1 MFLYFPKRYIYIV
14 SYYIVGGALEM
25 NNKKLEQLKNDEKN
39 NDGKAM
45 TTNNGVKVSEDENT
59 LTVGELGP
67 SLLEDFH
74 FREKIMHFDHER
86 IPERIV
92 HARGFGAHGEFQVYK
107 DLSEYTSADFL
118 THPEKTTPV
127 FVRFSTVQ
135 GSKGSP
141 DTVRDVRGFATKFY
155 TDEGIFDLVG
165 NDIPVFFIQDAIKFP
180 DLIHA
185 VKPEPHNEMPQGG
198 SAHDTFWDF
207 FAQNPE
213 STHTAFWA
221 MSDRGIPK
229 NFRQVEGFGVHTFR
243 LVNRE
248 GQSYFVKFHW
258 KPLHGLE
265 SLVWDEAQILS
276 GKDIDFHRKDLY
288 ESIEKGDYPA
298 WELGLQIIRPEQE
311 FDFDFDILDPTKIW
325 PEDQVPVEIVGKM
338 TLNRNVSNVFDET
351 EQAAFHP
358 GHIVPGI
365 DFSNDPLLQG
375 RLFSYTD
382 TQISRLGGP
391 NFNQIPINRP
401 VNEVH
406 NNQRDAMHQMN
417 VHKGQTAYHKNALNH
432 NDPHTTP
439 REEGGYE
446 HYQEKVEGHKIRKR
460 SASFEDYY
468 SQAKLY
474 LNSLTP
480 AEYEHMAAGFS
491 FEIGMCKS
499 VMVKQNAVNQLN
511 KVDRKLAET
520 VAANVGVEV
529 PEENEEVQSTA
540 KDSQLTMEKFE
551 IPLPGH
557 SVAVL
562 VSGDI
567 NEETL
572 KSYAKVFADNKLNY
586 AFVGQQPRAID
597 EDFGI
602 TETYDTA
609 HPTLFDSVIVLSDG
623 SDLLPEAE
631 EFAEMTYKHKKPLVV
646 NEQATDQLGRSKIN
660 LNAPG
665 VFTSD
670 EPATIVQAFDRVR
683 YWDR

>member
-1 MFLYFPKRYIYIV
+1 MYIV
-14 SYYIVGGALEM
+14 NHYIAEGALEM
-25 NNKKLEQLKNDEKN
+25 DNKKLEQLKHDEKN

-59 LTVGELGP
+59 LTVGERGP

-213 STHTAFWA
+213 STHTTFWA

-417 VHKGQTAYHKNALNH
+417 VHQGQTAYHKNALNN

-511 KVDRKLAET
+511 KVDRQLAKT
-520 VAANVGVEV
+520 VAANVGVSV

-540 KDSQLTMEKFE
+540 KDSQLTMEKFD

-562 VSGDI
+562 VSGEMSED
-567 NEETL
+567 TL
-572 KSYAKVFADNKLNY
+572 KSYAKVFTDNKLNY
-586 AFVGQQPRAID
+586 AFVGKQPRAID

-609 HPTLFDSVIVLSDG
+609 HPTLFDSAVVLSDG
-623 SDLLPEAE
+623 SDLLPEVE

-646 NEQATDQLGRSKIN
+646 NEKAANQFGGSKIN

-670 EPATIVQAFDRVR
+670 EPDTIVQAFDRVR

>member
-1 MFLYFPKRYIYIV
+1 VVKSKRKAKEEQKL
-14 SYYIVGGALEM
+14 S
-25 NNKKLEQLKNDEKN
+25 NKKQEQLNEVKKD
-39 NDGKAM
+39 NDGRAM

-59 LTVGELGP
+59 LTVGERGP

-92 HARGFGAHGEFQVYK
+92 HARGFGAHGEFQVYE

-155 TDEGIFDLVG
+155 TEDGIFDLVG

-198 SAHDTFWDF
+198 TAHDTFWDF

-213 STHTAFWA
+213 STHTTVWA

-229 NFRQVEGFGVHTFR
+229 NFRQIEGFGIHTFR
-243 LVNRE
+243 LVNSE

-258 KPLHGLE
+258 KPLQGLE
-265 SLVWDEAQILS
+265 SLVWDEAQILH

-288 ESIEKGDYPA
+288 ESIEKGDYPE
-298 WELGLQIIRPEQE
+298 WELALQIIRPEQE

-325 PEDQVPVEIVGKM
+325 PEDQVPIKKVGKM
-338 TLNRNVSNVFDET
+338 TLNQNVTNVFDET

-417 VHKGQTAYHKNALNH
+417 VNKGQVAYHKNGLN
-432 NDPHTTP
+432 NNEPHTTSK
-439 REEGGYE
+439 EEGGYE
-446 HYQEKVEGHKIRKR
+446 HYQEKVEGRKIQKR
-460 SASFEDYY
+460 SESFKDYY

-474 LNSLTP
+474 LNSLTQD
-480 AEYEHMAAGFS
+480 EFNHTVDGFS
-491 FEIGMCKS
+491 FEIGMCDS
-499 VMVKQNAVNQLN
+499 IMVKQNAVNQLN
-511 KVDRKLAET
+511 KVDRTLAER
-520 VAANVGVEV
+520 VAKNVGVDV
-529 PEENEEVQSTA
+529 PSENEEVSSEA
-540 KDSQLTMEKFE
+540 KDSQLTMEKYD
-551 IPLPGH
+551 IPLQGH
-557 SVAVL
+557 SVAV
-562 VSGDI
+562 VI
-567 NEETL
+567 NGNISEDTL
-572 KSYAKVFADNKLNY
+572 KAYAKTFIENKLNY
-586 AFVGQQPRAID
+586 AFVGQHPKKIS

-602 TETYDTA
+602 TETYNSA
-609 HPTLFDSVIVLSDG
+609 HPTLFDSLIVLSDG
-623 SDLLPEAE
+623 TDINPNAEA
-631 EFAEMTYKHKKPLVV
+631 FAELNYKHGKPLVV
-646 NEQATDQLGRSKIN
+646 NSAVAKSLSDAKIN
-660 LNAPG
+660 LEAPG
-665 VFTSD
+665 VFISD
-670 EPATIVQAFDRVR
+670 KPQVIIQAFKKVR

>member
-1 MFLYFPKRYIYIV
+1 M
-14 SYYIVGGALEM
+14 S
-25 NNKKLEQLKNDEKN
+25 NKKQEQLNEVKKD
-39 NDGKAM
+39 NDGRAM

-59 LTVGELGP
+59 LTVGERGP

-92 HARGFGAHGEFQVYK
+92 HARGFGAHGEFQVYE

-155 TDEGIFDLVG
+155 TEDGIFDLVG

-198 SAHDTFWDF
+198 TAHDTFWDF

-213 STHTAFWA
+213 STHTTVWA

-229 NFRQVEGFGVHTFR
+229 NFRQIEGFGIHTFR
-243 LVNRE
+243 LVNSE
-248 GQSYFVKFHW
+248 GQSSFVKFHW
-258 KPLHGLE
+258 KPLQGLE
-265 SLVWDEAQILS
+265 SLVWDEAQILH

-288 ESIEKGDYPA
+288 ESIEKGDYPE
-298 WELGLQIIRPEQE
+298 WELALQIIRPEQE

-325 PEDQVPVEIVGKM
+325 PEDQVPIKKVGKM
-338 TLNRNVSNVFDET
+338 TLNQNVTNVFDET

-417 VHKGQTAYHKNALNH
+417 VNKGQVAYHKNGLN
-432 NDPHTTP
+432 NNEPHTTSK
-439 REEGGYE
+439 EEGGYE
-446 HYQEKVEGHKIRKR
+446 HYQEKVEGRKIQKR
-460 SASFEDYY
+460 SESFKDYY

-474 LNSLTP
+474 LNSLTQD
-480 AEYEHMAAGFS
+480 EFNHTVDGFS
-491 FEIGMCKS
+491 FEIGMCDS
-499 VMVKQNAVNQLN
+499 IMVKQNAVNQLN
-511 KVDRKLAET
+511 KVDRTLAER
-520 VAANVGVEV
+520 VAKNVGVDV
-529 PEENEEVQSTA
+529 PSENEEVSSEA
-540 KDSQLTMEKFE
+540 KDSQLTMEKYD
-551 IPLPGH
+551 IPLQGH
-557 SVAVL
+557 SVAV
-562 VSGDI
+562 VI
-567 NEETL
+567 NGNISEDTL
-572 KSYAKVFADNKLNY
+572 KAYAETFIENKLNY
-586 AFVGQQPRAID
+586 AFVGQHPKKIS

-602 TETYDTA
+602 TETYNTA
-609 HPTLFDSVIVLSDG
+609 HPTLFDSLIVLSDG
-623 SDLLPEAE
+623 TDINPNAEA
-631 EFAEMTYKHKKPLVV
+631 FAELNYKHGKPLVV
-646 NEQATDQLGRSKIN
+646 NSAVAKGLSDAKIN
-660 LNAPG
+660 LEAPG
-665 VFTSD
+665 VFISD
-670 EPATIVQAFDRVR
+670 KPQVIIQAFKKVR

>member
-1 MFLYFPKRYIYIV
+1 M
-14 SYYIVGGALEM
+14 S
-25 NNKKLEQLKNDEKN
+25 NKKQEQLNEVKKD
-39 NDGKAM
+39 NDGRAM

-59 LTVGELGP
+59 LTVGERGP

-92 HARGFGAHGEFQVYK
+92 HARGFGAHGEFQVYE

-155 TDEGIFDLVG
+155 TEDGIFDLVG

-198 SAHDTFWDF
+198 TAHDTFWDF

-213 STHTAFWA
+213 STHTTVWA

-229 NFRQVEGFGVHTFR
+229 NFRQIEGFGIHTFR
-243 LVNRE
+243 LVNSE

-258 KPLHGLE
+258 KPLQGLE
-265 SLVWDEAQILS
+265 SLVWDEAQILH

-288 ESIEKGDYPA
+288 ESIEKGDYPE
-298 WELGLQIIRPEQE
+298 WELALQIIRPEQE

-325 PEDQVPVEIVGKM
+325 PEDQVPIKKVGKM
-338 TLNRNVSNVFDET
+338 TLNQNVTNVFDET

-417 VHKGQTAYHKNALNH
+417 VNKGQVAYHKNGLN
-432 NDPHTTP
+432 NNEPHTTSK
-439 REEGGYE
+439 EEGGYE
-446 HYQEKVEGHKIRKR
+446 HYQEKVEGRKIQKR
-460 SASFEDYY
+460 SESFKDYY

-474 LNSLTP
+474 LNSLTQD
-480 AEYEHMAAGFS
+480 EFNHTVDGFS
-491 FEIGMCKS
+491 FEIGMCDS
-499 VMVKQNAVNQLN
+499 IMVKQNAVNQLN
-511 KVDRKLAET
+511 KVDRTLAER
-520 VAANVGVEV
+520 VAKNVGVDV
-529 PEENEEVQSTA
+529 PSENEEVSSEA
-540 KDSQLTMEKFE
+540 KDSQLTMEKYD
-551 IPLPGH
+551 IPLQGH
-557 SVAVL
+557 SVAV
-562 VSGDI
+562 VI
-567 NEETL
+567 NGNISEDTL
-572 KSYAKVFADNKLNY
+572 KAYAETFIENKLNY
-586 AFVGQQPRAID
+586 AFVGQHPKKIS

-602 TETYDTA
+602 TETYNTA
-609 HPTLFDSVIVLSDG
+609 HPTLFDSLIVLSDG
-623 SDLLPEAE
+623 TDINPNAEA
-631 EFAEMTYKHKKPLVV
+631 FAELNYKHGKPLVV
-646 NEQATDQLGRSKIN
+646 NSAVAKGLSDAKIN
-660 LNAPG
+660 LEAPG
-665 VFTSD
+665 VFISD
-670 EPATIVQAFDRVR
+670 KPQVIIQAFKKVR

>member
-1 MFLYFPKRYIYIV
+1 M
-14 SYYIVGGALEM
+14 S
-25 NNKKLEQLKNDEKN
+25 NKKQEQLNEVKKD
-39 NDGKAM
+39 NDGRAM

-59 LTVGELGP
+59 LTVGERGP

-92 HARGFGAHGEFQVYK
+92 HARGFGAHGEFQVYE

-155 TDEGIFDLVG
+155 TEDGIFDLVG

-198 SAHDTFWDF
+198 TAHDTFWDF

-213 STHTAFWA
+213 STHTTVWA

-229 NFRQVEGFGVHTFR
+229 NFRQIEGFGIHTFR
-243 LVNRE
+243 LVNSE

-258 KPLHGLE
+258 KPLQGLE
-265 SLVWDEAQILS
+265 SLVWDEAQILH

-288 ESIEKGDYPA
+288 ESIEKGDYPE
-298 WELGLQIIRPEQE
+298 WELALQIIRPEQE

-325 PEDQVPVEIVGKM
+325 PEDQVPIKKVGKM
-338 TLNRNVSNVFDET
+338 ALNQNVTNVFDET

-417 VHKGQTAYHKNALNH
+417 VNKGQVAYHKNGLN
-432 NDPHTTP
+432 NNEPHTTSK
-439 REEGGYE
+439 EEGGYE
-446 HYQEKVEGHKIRKR
+446 HYQEKVEGRKIQKR
-460 SASFEDYY
+460 SESFKDYY

-474 LNSLTP
+474 LNSLTQD
-480 AEYEHMAAGFS
+480 EFNHTVDGFS
-491 FEIGMCKS
+491 FEIGMCDS
-499 VMVKQNAVNQLN
+499 IMVKQNAVNQLN
-511 KVDRKLAET
+511 KVDRTLAER
-520 VAANVGVEV
+520 VAKNVGVDV
-529 PEENEEVQSTA
+529 PSENEEVSSEA
-540 KDSQLTMEKFE
+540 KDSQLTMEKYD
-551 IPLPGH
+551 IPLQGH
-557 SVAVL
+557 SVAV
-562 VSGDI
+562 VI
-567 NEETL
+567 NGNISEDTL
-572 KSYAKVFADNKLNY
+572 KAYAETFIENKLNY
-586 AFVGQQPRAID
+586 AFVGQHPKKIS

-602 TETYDTA
+602 TETYNTA
-609 HPTLFDSVIVLSDG
+609 HPTLFDSLIVLSDG
-623 SDLLPEAE
+623 TDINPNAEA
-631 EFAEMTYKHKKPLVV
+631 FAELNYKHGKPLVV
-646 NEQATDQLGRSKIN
+646 NSAVAKGLSDAKIN
-660 LNAPG
+660 LEAPG
-665 VFTSD
+665 VFISD
-670 EPATIVQAFDRVR
+670 KPQVIIQAFKKVR

>member
-1 MFLYFPKRYIYIV
+1 MD
-14 SYYIVGGALEM
+14 
-25 NNKKLEQLKNDEKN
+25 NKKLEQLKKDQKN

-59 LTVGELGP
+59 LTVGERGP

-107 DLSEYTSADFL
+107 DLSAYTSADFL

-229 NFRQVEGFGVHTFR
+229 NFRQMEGFGVHTFR

-288 ESIEKGDYPA
+288 ESIEKGDYPE

-417 VHKGQTAYHKNALNH
+417 VHQGQTAYHKNALNN

-439 REEGGYE
+439 REEGGFE

-460 SASFEDYY
+460 SSSFEDYY

-480 AEYEHMAAGFS
+480 AEYDYMVAGFS

-511 KVDRKLAET
+511 KVDRQLAEA
-520 VAANVGVEV
+520 VAANVGVSV

-540 KDSQLTMEKFE
+540 KDSQLTMEKFD

-562 VSGDI
+562 VSGEI
-567 NEETL
+567 SEETL
-572 KSYAKVFADNKLNY
+572 KSYAKVFAENKLNY
-586 AFVGQQPRAID
+586 AFVGKQPRAID

-609 HPTLFDSVIVLSDG
+609 HPTLFDSAIVLSDG

-646 NEQATDQLGRSKIN
+646 NEKAANQLGRSKIK

-670 EPATIVQAFDRVR
+670 EPDTIVKAFDRVR

>member
-1 MFLYFPKRYIYIV
+1 
-14 SYYIVGGALEM
+14 M

-39 NDGKAM
+39 NDGQAM
-45 TTNNGVKVSEDENT
+45 TTNHGVKVSEDENT
-59 LTVGELGP
+59 LTVGERGP

-213 STHTAFWA
+213 STHTTFWA
-221 MSDRGIPK
+221 MSNRGIPK

-474 LNSLTP
+474 LNSLTKP
-480 AEYEHMAAGFS
+480 EYEHMVAGFS

-499 VMVKQNAVNQLN
+499 IMVKQNAVNQLN
-511 KVDRKLAET
+511 KVDRQLAEE
-520 VAANVGVEV
+520 VAANVGVSV

-540 KDSQLTMEKFE
+540 KDSQLTMEKFD

-567 NEETL
+567 SEATL

-586 AFVGQQPRAID
+586 AFVGQQPRSID

-609 HPTLFDSVIVLSDG
+609 HPTLFDSAIVLSDG
-623 SDLLPEAE
+623 SDLLTEAE
-631 EFAEMTYKHKKPLVV
+631 AFAEMTYKHKKPLVV
-646 NEQATDQLGRSKIN
+646 NDKAADQLGNSKIN

-665 VFTSD
+665 VLTSD
-670 EPATIVQAFDRVR
+670 QPATIVQAFDRVR

>member
-1 MFLYFPKRYIYIV
+1 M
-14 SYYIVGGALEM
+14 G
-25 NNKKLEQLKNDEKN
+25 NKKLEQLKNDEKN
-39 NDGKAM
+39 NDGQAM
-45 TTNNGVKVSEDENT
+45 TTNHGVKVSEDENT
-59 LTVGELGP
+59 LTVGERGP

-213 STHTAFWA
+213 STHTTFWA

-417 VHKGQTAYHKNALNH
+417 VHQGQTAYHKNALNH

-474 LNSLTP
+474 LNSLTKP
-480 AEYEHMAAGFS
+480 EYDHMVAGFS

-499 VMVKQNAVNQLN
+499 IMVKQNAVNQLN
-511 KVDRKLAET
+511 KVDRQLAEE
-520 VAANVGVEV
+520 VAANVGVSV

-540 KDSQLTMEKFE
+540 KDSQLTMEKFD
-551 IPLPGH
+551 IPLLGH

-567 NEETL
+567 NEDTL

-586 AFVGQQPRAID
+586 AFVGQQPSSID

-646 NEQATDQLGRSKIN
+646 NEKAAKQLGHSKIK
-660 LNAPG
+660 LDAPG

-670 EPATIVQAFDRVR
+670 EPDTIVKAFDRTR

>member
-1 MFLYFPKRYIYIV
+1 M
-14 SYYIVGGALEM
+14 S
-25 NNKKLEQLKNDEKN
+25 NKKQEQLNEVKKD
-39 NDGKAM
+39 NDGRAM

-59 LTVGELGP
+59 LTVGERGP

-92 HARGFGAHGEFQVYK
+92 HARGFGAHGEFQVYE

-155 TDEGIFDLVG
+155 TEDGIFDLVG

-198 SAHDTFWDF
+198 TAHDTFWDF

-213 STHTAFWA
+213 STHTTVWA

-229 NFRQVEGFGVHTFR
+229 NFRQIEGFGIHTFR
-243 LVNRE
+243 LVNSE

-258 KPLHGLE
+258 KPLQGLE
-265 SLVWDEAQILS
+265 SLVWDEAQILH

-288 ESIEKGDYPA
+288 ESIEKGDYPE
-298 WELGLQIIRPEQE
+298 WELALQIIRPEQE

-325 PEDQVPVEIVGKM
+325 PEDQVPIKKVGKM
-338 TLNRNVSNVFDET
+338 TLNQNVTNVFDET

-417 VHKGQTAYHKNALNH
+417 VNKGQVAYHKNGLN
-432 NDPHTTP
+432 NNEPHTTSK
-439 REEGGYE
+439 EEGGYE
-446 HYQEKVEGHKIRKR
+446 HYQEKVEGRKIQKR
-460 SASFEDYY
+460 SESFKDYY

-474 LNSLTP
+474 LNSLTQD
-480 AEYEHMAAGFS
+480 EFNHTVDGFS
-491 FEIGMCKS
+491 FEIGMCDS
-499 VMVKQNAVNQLN
+499 IMVKQNAVNQLN
-511 KVDRKLAET
+511 KVDRTLAER
-520 VAANVGVEV
+520 VAKNVGVDV
-529 PEENEEVQSTA
+529 PSENEEVSSEA
-540 KDSQLTMEKFE
+540 KDSQLTMEKYN
-551 IPLPGH
+551 IPLQGH
-557 SVAVL
+557 SVAV
-562 VSGDI
+562 VI
-567 NEETL
+567 NGNISEDTL
-572 KSYAKVFADNKLNY
+572 KAYAETFIENKLNY
-586 AFVGQQPRAID
+586 AFVGQHPKKIS

-602 TETYDTA
+602 TETYNTA
-609 HPTLFDSVIVLSDG
+609 HPTLFDSLIVLSDG
-623 SDLLPEAE
+623 TDINPNAEA
-631 EFAEMTYKHKKPLVV
+631 FAELNYKHGKPLVV
-646 NEQATDQLGRSKIN
+646 NSAVAKGLSDAKIN
-660 LNAPG
+660 LEAPG
-665 VFTSD
+665 VFISD
-670 EPATIVQAFDRVR
+670 KPQVIIQAFKKVR

>member
-1 MFLYFPKRYIYIV
+1 MV
-14 SYYIVGGALEM
+14 
-25 NNKKLEQLKNDEKN
+25 NKKQKQLNDVEKSNDEKS
-39 NDGKAM
+39 M

-59 LTVGELGP
+59 LTVGERGP

-92 HARGFGAHGEFQVYK
+92 HARGFGAHGEFKVYE
-107 DLSEYTSADFL
+107 DLSKYTSADFL
-118 THPEKTTPV
+118 TNPDKTTPV

-198 SAHDTFWDF
+198 TAHDTFYDF

-213 STHTAFWA
+213 STHTTVWA

-229 NFRQVEGFGVHTFR
+229 NFRQIEGFGIHTFR
-243 LVNRE
+243 LVNSE
-248 GQSYFVKFHW
+248 GESYFVKFHW
-258 KPLHGLE
+258 KPLQGLE
-265 SLVWDEAQILS
+265 SLVWDEAQMLH
-276 GKDIDFHRKDLY
+276 GKDVDFHRKDLY
-288 ESIEKGDYPA
+288 ESIEKGDYPE

-325 PEDQVPVEIVGKM
+325 PEDQVPVKIVGKM
-338 TLNRNVSNVFDET
+338 TLNQNVTNVFDET

-417 VHKGQTAYHKNALNH
+417 INKGQVAYHKNALNN

-439 REEGGYE
+439 KEEGGYE
-446 HYQEKVEGHKIRKR
+446 HYQEKVEGRKIQKR
-460 SASFEDYY
+460 SESFKDYY

-474 LNSLTP
+474 LNSLTQP
-480 AEYEHMAAGFS
+480 EFDHTVDGFS
-491 FEIGMCKS
+491 FEIGMCNS
-499 VMVKQNAVNQLN
+499 IMVKQNAVNQLN
-511 KVDRKLAET
+511 KVDRTLAER
-520 VAANVGVEV
+520 VAENVGVEV
-529 PEENEEVQSTA
+529 PDVNEEVKSDAQ
-540 KDSQLTMEKFE
+540 DSKLT
-551 IPLPGH
+551 GH
-557 SVAVL
+557 SVAV
-562 VSGDI
+562 VVNGDI
-567 NEETL
+567 SAETL
-572 KSYAKVFADNKLNY
+572 KSYAKIFTENKLNY
-586 AFVGQQPRAID
+586 AFVGQHPKDIS
-597 EDFGI
+597 ETFGI
-602 TETYDTA
+602 TETFDTA
-609 HPTLFDSVIVLSDG
+609 HPTLFDSLIVLSDD
-623 SDLLPEAE
+623 SDLLPAAE
-631 EFAEMTYKHKKPLVV
+631 EFAELTYKHNKPIVV
-646 NEQATDQLGRSKIN
+646 NQSAAQGLANAKLN
-660 LNAPG
+660 LEAPG
-665 VFTSD
+665 VFVSD
-670 EPATIVQAFDRVR
+670 DPQTIVQAFDRKR
-683 YWDR
+683 YWNRK

>member
-1 MFLYFPKRYIYIV
+1 M
-14 SYYIVGGALEM
+14 S
-25 NNKKLEQLKNDEKN
+25 NKKQEQLNEVKKD
-39 NDGKAM
+39 NDGRAM

-59 LTVGELGP
+59 LTVGERGP

-92 HARGFGAHGEFQVYK
+92 HARGFGAHGEFQVYE

-155 TDEGIFDLVG
+155 TEDGIFDLVG

-198 SAHDTFWDF
+198 TAHDTFWDF

-213 STHTAFWA
+213 STHTTVWA

-229 NFRQVEGFGVHTFR
+229 NFRQIEGFGIHTFR
-243 LVNRE
+243 LVNSE

-258 KPLHGLE
+258 KPLQGLE
-265 SLVWDEAQILS
+265 SLVWDEAQILH

-288 ESIEKGDYPA
+288 ESIEKGDYPE
-298 WELGLQIIRPEQE
+298 WELALQIIRPEQE

-325 PEDQVPVEIVGKM
+325 PEDQVPIKKDGKM
-338 TLNRNVSNVFDET
+338 TLNQNVTNVFDET

-417 VHKGQTAYHKNALNH
+417 VNKGQVAYHKNGLN
-432 NDPHTTP
+432 NNEPHTTSK
-439 REEGGYE
+439 EEGGYE
-446 HYQEKVEGHKIRKR
+446 HYQEKVEGRKIQKR
-460 SASFEDYY
+460 SESFKDYY

-474 LNSLTP
+474 LNSLTQD
-480 AEYEHMAAGFS
+480 EFNHTVDGFS
-491 FEIGMCKS
+491 FEIGMCDS
-499 VMVKQNAVNQLN
+499 IMVKQNAVNQLN
-511 KVDRKLAET
+511 KVDRTLAER
-520 VAANVGVEV
+520 VAKNVGVDV
-529 PEENEEVQSTA
+529 PSENEEVSSEA
-540 KDSQLTMEKFE
+540 KDSQLTMEKYD
-551 IPLPGH
+551 IPLQGH
-557 SVAVL
+557 SVAV
-562 VSGDI
+562 VI
-567 NEETL
+567 NGNISEDTL
-572 KSYAKVFADNKLNY
+572 KAYAETFIENKLNY
-586 AFVGQQPRAID
+586 AFVGQHPKKIS

-602 TETYDTA
+602 TETYNTA
-609 HPTLFDSVIVLSDG
+609 HPTLFDSLIVLSDG
-623 SDLLPEAE
+623 TDINPNAEA
-631 EFAEMTYKHKKPLVV
+631 FAELNYKHGKPLVV
-646 NEQATDQLGRSKIN
+646 NSAVAKGLSDAKIN
-660 LNAPG
+660 LEAPG
-665 VFTSD
+665 VFISD
-670 EPATIVQAFDRVR
+670 KPQVIIQAFKKVR

>member
-1 MFLYFPKRYIYIV
+1 M
-14 SYYIVGGALEM
+14 S
-25 NNKKLEQLKNDEKN
+25 NKKQEQLNEVKKD
-39 NDGKAM
+39 NDGRAM

-59 LTVGELGP
+59 LTVGERGP

-92 HARGFGAHGEFQVYK
+92 HARGCGAHGEFQVYE

-155 TDEGIFDLVG
+155 TEDGIFDLVG

-185 VKPEPHNEMPQGG
+185 VKPEPHNEMPQRGT
-198 SAHDTFWDF
+198 AHDTFWDF

-213 STHTAFWA
+213 STHTTVWA

-229 NFRQVEGFGVHTFR
+229 NFRQIEGFGIHTFR
-243 LVNRE
+243 LVNSE

-258 KPLHGLE
+258 KPLQGLE
-265 SLVWDEAQILS
+265 SLVWDEAQILH

-288 ESIEKGDYPA
+288 ESIEKGDYPE
-298 WELGLQIIRPEQE
+298 WELALQIIRPEQE

-325 PEDQVPVEIVGKM
+325 PEDQVPIKKVGKM
-338 TLNRNVSNVFDET
+338 TLNQNVTNVFDET

-417 VHKGQTAYHKNALNH
+417 VNKGQVAYHKNGLN
-432 NDPHTTP
+432 NNEPHTTSK
-439 REEGGYE
+439 EEGGYE
-446 HYQEKVEGHKIRKR
+446 HYQEKVEGRKIQKR
-460 SASFEDYY
+460 SESFKDYY

-474 LNSLTP
+474 LNSLTQD
-480 AEYEHMAAGFS
+480 EFNHTVDGFS
-491 FEIGMCKS
+491 FEIGMCDS
-499 VMVKQNAVNQLN
+499 IMVKQNAVNQLN
-511 KVDRKLAET
+511 KVDRTLAER
-520 VAANVGVEV
+520 VAKNVGVDV
-529 PEENEEVQSTA
+529 PSENEEVSSEA
-540 KDSQLTMEKFE
+540 KDSQLTMEKYD
-551 IPLPGH
+551 IPLQGH
-557 SVAVL
+557 SVAV
-562 VSGDI
+562 VI
-567 NEETL
+567 NGNISEDTL
-572 KSYAKVFADNKLNY
+572 KAYAETFIENKLNY
-586 AFVGQQPRAID
+586 AFVGQHPKKIS

-602 TETYDTA
+602 TETYNTA
-609 HPTLFDSVIVLSDG
+609 HPTLFDSLIVLSDG
-623 SDLLPEAE
+623 TDINPNAEA
-631 EFAEMTYKHKKPLVV
+631 FAELNYKHGKPLVV
-646 NEQATDQLGRSKIN
+646 NSAVAKGLSDAKIN
-660 LNAPG
+660 LEAPG
-665 VFTSD
+665 VFISD
-670 EPATIVQAFDRVR
+670 KPQVIIQAFKKVR

>member
-1 MFLYFPKRYIYIV
+1 MV
-14 SYYIVGGALEM
+14 
-25 NNKKLEQLKNDEKN
+25 NKKQKQLNEVEKRND
-39 NDGKAM
+39 DKAM

-59 LTVGELGP
+59 LTVGERGP

-92 HARGFGAHGEFQVYK
+92 HARGFGAHGEFKVYE
-107 DLSEYTSADFL
+107 DLSKYTSADFL
-118 THPEKTTPV
+118 TNPDKTTPV

-185 VKPEPHNEMPQGG
+185 VKPEPHNEIPQGG
-198 SAHDTFWDF
+198 SAHDTFYDF

-213 STHTAFWA
+213 STHTTVWA

-229 NFRQVEGFGVHTFR
+229 NFRQIEGFGIHTFR
-243 LVNRE
+243 LVNSE
-248 GQSYFVKFHW
+248 GDSYFVKFHW
-258 KPLHGLE
+258 KPLQGLE
-265 SLVWDEAQILS
+265 SLVWDEAQMLH
-276 GKDIDFHRKDLY
+276 GKDVDFHRKDLY
-288 ESIEKGDYPA
+288 ESIEKGDYPE

-325 PEDQVPVEIVGKM
+325 PEDQVPVKIVGKM
-338 TLNRNVSNVFDET
+338 TLNQNVTNVFDET

-358 GHIVPGI
+358 GHIVTGI

-417 VHKGQTAYHKNALNH
+417 INKGQVAYHKNALNN

-439 REEGGYE
+439 KKEGGYE
-446 HYQEKVEGHKIRKR
+446 HYQEKVEGHKIQKR
-460 SASFEDYY
+460 SESFKDYY

-474 LNSLTP
+474 LNSLTQP
-480 AEYEHMAAGFS
+480 EFDHTVDGFS
-491 FEIGMCKS
+491 FEIGMCNS

-511 KVDRKLAET
+511 KVDRTLAER
-520 VAANVGVEV
+520 VAENVGVEV
-529 PEENEEVQSTA
+529 PNINEEVKSDAQ
-540 KDSQLTMEKFE
+540 DSQLTMEKFD
-551 IPLPGH
+551 IPLAGH
-557 SVAVL
+557 SVAV
-562 VSGDI
+562 VVNGDI
-567 NEETL
+567 SAETL
-572 KSYAKVFADNKLNY
+572 KSYAKTFTENKLNY
-586 AFVGQQPRAID
+586 AFVGQHPKDIS
-597 EDFGI
+597 ESFGI
-602 TETYDTA
+602 TETFDTA
-609 HPTLFDSVIVLSDG
+609 HPTLFDSLIVLSDD
-623 SDLLPEAE
+623 SEILPAAE
-631 EFAEMTYKHKKPLVV
+631 EFAELTYKHNKPIVV
-646 NEQATDQLGRSKIN
+646 NESAAKGLTNAK
-660 LNAPG
+660 LNFEAPG
-665 VFTSD
+665 IFVSD
-670 EPATIVQAFDRVR
+670 EPQTIVQAFDRKR
-683 YWDR
+683 YWSRK

>member
-1 MFLYFPKRYIYIV
+1 MD
-14 SYYIVGGALEM
+14 
-25 NNKKLEQLKNDEKN
+25 NKKLEQLKHDEKN

-59 LTVGELGP
+59 LTVGERGP

-213 STHTAFWA
+213 STHTTFWA

-417 VHKGQTAYHKNALNH
+417 VHQGQTAYHKNALNN

-511 KVDRKLAET
+511 KVDRQLAKT
-520 VAANVGVEV
+520 VAANVGVSV

-540 KDSQLTMEKFE
+540 KDSQLTMEKFD

-562 VSGDI
+562 VSGEMSED
-567 NEETL
+567 TL
-572 KSYAKVFADNKLNY
+572 KSYAKVFTDNKLNY
-586 AFVGQQPRAID
+586 AFVGKQPRAID

-609 HPTLFDSVIVLSDG
+609 HPTLFDSAVVLSDG
-623 SDLLPEAE
+623 SDLLPEVE

-646 NEQATDQLGRSKIN
+646 NEKAANQFGGSKIN

-670 EPATIVQAFDRVR
+670 EPDTIVQAFDRVR